1 MNVKVI
7 SSLDVNIKIKTS
19 VPENMVLE
27 GYANHIFTKSVLF
40 NFWHDNFGNFK
51 CHKKIIISTLFTNI

>member
-7 SSLDVNIKIKTS
+7 SSLDVNVKIKTS

-40 NFWHDNFGNFK
+40 NF
-51 CHKKIIISTLFTNI
+51 LA